1 MEGVC
6 ELLLSE
12 SLSTKFELLRNKN
25 NWIHEINLDRHKSG
39 EYHTLFPKLRHHHVK
54 FFDYVRMSQNTFD
67 IIHNGI
73 QSLISKRD
81 TNYSR
86 PISTEERLLVT
97 LR

>member
-1 MEGVC
+1 MENTIHC
-6 ELLLSE
+6 FLSYD
-12 SLSTKFELLRNKN
+12 T
-25 NWIHEINLDRHKSG
+25 IMINS
-39 EYHTLFPKLRHHHVK
+39 
-54 FFDYVRMSQNTFD
+54 FD

-86 PISTEERLLVT
+86 PISIEERLLVT